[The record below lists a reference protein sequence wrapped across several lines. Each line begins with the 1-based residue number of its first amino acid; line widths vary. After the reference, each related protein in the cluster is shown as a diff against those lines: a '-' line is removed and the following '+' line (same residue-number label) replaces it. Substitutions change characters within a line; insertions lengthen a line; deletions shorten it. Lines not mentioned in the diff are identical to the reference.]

1 MNAEGSEGFAVED
14 SAFGNLE
21 AEGRVDALGER
32 VGEKR
37 V

>member
-14 SAFGNLE
+14 STFGNLE
-21 AEGRVDALGER
+21 AEGLVDALGER
-32 VGEKR
+32 VGEGR